1 MVSRN
6 FISSAK
12 QLDERFTPCPS
23 LFYRTNIIY
32 SLSLDQFLF
41 TYCTFLLFR
50 KTETSLNSVITV
62 FEFESLPIFFRIN
75 GIVKII
81 HH

>member
-41 TYCTFLLFR
+41 TYYTFLLFR